1 MRSITKLCVLAAT
14 LLLVFTVTS
23 CKLLNQLKAREHL
36 NQGVKAY
43 TAKKYDEA
51 VEEFKVAIEND
62 SELVDAYLYLAA
74 AYRAQFVPL
83 ATSPENLR
91 KGQEAI
97 ATFEQVLELDPQS
110 TNAMANIADLHRN
123 MSEPEKA
130 KEWYRKLME
139 ISEEKAQALYG
150 IAAID
155 YNLANDKTGSDGEN
169 VENLTEEELAEVNRV
184 VEEGM
189 DALRQAL
196 EIRPDYTDAMEYLN
210 LLYREKGE
218 LATDDE
224 ERRRWQNEAD
234 RLALD
239 ALEMKRKLQREVERA
254 RRQMFIK
261 AEEESKAEGESPE

>member
-1 MRSITKLCVLAAT
+1 
-14 LLLVFTVTS
+14 
-23 CKLLNQLKAREHL
+23 
-36 NQGVKAY
+36 
-43 TAKKYDEA
+43 
-51 VEEFKVAIEND
+51 
-62 SELVDAYLYLAA
+62 
-74 AYRAQFVPL
+74 
-83 ATSPENLR
+83 
-91 KGQEAI
+91 
-97 ATFEQVLELDPQS
+97 
-110 TNAMANIADLHRN
+110 

-150 IAAID
+150 IASID

-239 ALEMKRKLQREVERA
+239 ALEMKRQLQREVERA

>member
-1 MRSITKLCVLAAT
+1 MCFMRSITKLCILSAA
-14 LLLVFTVTS
+14 LLLVFTATS
-23 CKLLNQLKAREHL
+23 CKLMDQLKAREHL

-43 TAKKYDEA
+43 TSKKYDEA
-51 VEEFKVAIEND
+51 VEEFKAAIEKD
-62 SELVDAYLYLAA
+62 SALVDAYLYLAA

-83 ATSPENLR
+83 APSPENLR

-110 TNAMANIADLHRN
+110 TNAMANIADLYRN
-123 MSEPEKA
+123 MGEPEKA
-130 KEWYRKLME
+130 KDWYRKLME

-150 IAAID
+150 LASID
-155 YNLANDKTGSDGEN
+155 YNLADEKTGSDGSN

-196 EIRPDYTDAMEYLN
+196 EIQPDYTDAMEYLN
-210 LLYREKGE
+210 LLYREKAE
-218 LATDDE
+218 LAVDDDE

-234 RLALD
+234 KLALE
-239 ALEMKRKLQREVERA
+239 ALEKKRQLQREAERA
-254 RRQMFIK
+254 RRQMFTG
-261 AEEESKAEGESPE
+261 EGDSPE